1 MPTRGA
7 TGALGLVFCNAFGGI
22 IDPRSS
28 ILLTVEIAEN
38 KARVEGATV
47 HALRHAAGS
56 AVVDVGYSLP
66 TVRDLLGHSSVSI
79 AGDDLLPPN
88 RGGGMGCR
96 RRLVRSAGNVSARW
110 GRIEGGGRIDHVRAS
125 PTDRR
130 SQTARR
136 VPAAGRFRS
145 GRVGLGKRRRL
156 PAGLV
161 CQRRVQSTFE
171 WAVPHR
177 QQGNRCLQSKI
188 WCPYQI
194 PNATPPSSFPS
205 VLVALLPER
214 RHDIAAPHRHDQQ
227 DDAGRRAEHEGND

>member
-7 TGALGLVFCNAFGGI
+7 KGALGLVFCNAFGGI

-79 AGDDLLPPN
+79 TGDICCRPTEAAAWAAVDAWSDQL
-88 RGGGMGCR
+88 GM
-96 RRLVRSAGNVSARW
+96 LSARW